1 MDFIPDDA
9 SGMMRR
15 FMQARLY
22 ASRERSEED
31 ETVLG
36 LALDEWAAHV
46 RGEGEG
52 EEESGRGI
60 RGGG

>member
-1 MDFIPDDA
+1 
-9 SGMMRR
+9 MRR